1 MKQVSAPTSKS
12 CGECNLCC
20 IELPIETPELRKKA
34 QMPCSHL
41 TSKGCGIYTTRF
53 PICRQ
58 FLCGWML
65 FPELDADWRPD
76 RSGVMILQVPQVSI
90 PKIYQP
96 AGHGVQLLI
105 TGGEAAVTRP
115 GFAEYIVDQVSRG
128 VAVYMTATT
137 PRALL
142 NEYLQPIGGNR
153 PADHLASVSLA
164 DGGAGQKRLP
174 EDAAAFLSPACRKTT
189 RSVEK
194 LTTNTAS

>member
-1 MKQVSAPTSKS
+1 MKQRAPAPSSKS

-20 IELPIETPELRKKA
+20 TELPIETPELRKKA
-34 QMPCSHL
+34 QTPCAHL
-41 TSKGCGIYTTRF
+41 TAKGCGIYATRF

-65 FPELDADWRPD
+65 FAELDADWRPD
-76 RSGVMILQVPQVSI
+76 RSGVLILQVPQISI

-96 AGHGVQLLI
+96 AGHGMQLLI

-115 GFAEYIVDQVSRG
+115 GFAEYVLDQISRG

-142 NEYLQPIGGNR
+142 NEYLQPLAASGNL
-153 PADHLASVSLA
+153 PAARRTILHLYRLLMAAKAKKSVL
-164 DGGAGQKRLP
+164 GMLPYFYRLY
-174 EDAAAFLSPACRKTT
+174 
-189 RSVEK
+189 VEK
-194 LTTNTAS
+194 QRAALKK

>member
-142 NEYLQPIGGNR
+142 NEYLQPIGGNL
-153 PADHLASVSLA
+153 PAARRIILLLY
-164 DGGAGQKRLP
+164 RLLM
-174 EDAAAFLSPACRKTT
+174 AARAKKGFLRMLPHFYRLH
-189 RSVEK
+189 VEK
-194 LTTNTAS
+194 QRAALKN

>member
-142 NEYLQPIGGNR
+142 NEYLQPIGANL
-153 PADHLASVSLA
+153 PAARRIILLLY
-164 DGGAGQKRLP
+164 RLLM
-174 EDAAAFLSPACRKTT
+174 AARAKKGFLRMLPHFYRLH
-189 RSVEK
+189 VEK
-194 LTTNTAS
+194 QRAALKN

>member
-1 MKQVSAPTSKS
+1 MKQRAASKS

-34 QMPCSHL
+34 QTPCTHL
-41 TSKGCGIYTTRF
+41 TGKGCGIYTTRF

-65 FPELDADWRPD
+65 FPELEADWRPD
-76 RSGVMILQVPQVSI
+76 RSGILILQVAQASL

-115 GFAEYIVDQVSRG
+115 GVAEYVVDLVSRG

-137 PRALL
+137 PRALI
-142 NEYLQPIGGNR
+142 NEYLQPGGGNL
-153 PADHLASVSLA
+153 PAARGVILHLYRLLMATR
-164 DGGAGQKRLP
+164 DGKGFLRLLP
-174 EDAAAFLSPACRKTT
+174 YFYRLH
-189 RSVEK
+189 VEK
-194 LTTNTAS
+194 QRAMLKK

>member
-1 MKQVSAPTSKS
+1 MKQRSPPSKS

-20 IELPIETPELRKKA
+20 TELPIETPELRKKA
-34 QMPCSHL
+34 QTPCSHL
-41 TSKGCGIYTTRF
+41 TAKGCGIYETRF

-76 RSGVMILQVPQVSI
+76 RSGILILQVAQASI

-115 GFAEYIVDQVSRG
+115 GFAEYVLDQVSRG

-142 NEYLQPIGGNR
+142 NEYLQPLAAPENL
-153 PADHLASVSLA
+153 PAARRIILHLYRLLMAA
-164 DGGAGQKRLP
+164 KAGKGFLGMLPYFYRLH
-174 EDAAAFLSPACRKTT
+174 
-189 RSVEK
+189 VEK
-194 LTTNTAS
+194 QRAALKK

>member
-1 MKQVSAPTSKS
+1 MKQRSPAPPSKS

-34 QMPCSHL
+34 QIPCSHL
-41 TSKGCGIYTTRF
+41 TAKGCGIYETRF

-58 FLCGWML
+58 FLCGWRL

-76 RSGVMILQVPQVSI
+76 RSGVLILQVPQISI

-115 GFAEYIVDQVSRG
+115 GFAEYVLDQVSRG

-142 NEYLQPIGGNR
+142 NEYLQ
-153 PADHLASVSLA
+153 SLA
-164 DGGAGQKRLP
+164 APENLPAARRIILHLYRLLMAAKAGKGFLGMLPYFYRLH
-174 EDAAAFLSPACRKTT
+174 
-189 RSVEK
+189 VEK
-194 LTTNTAS
+194 QRAARAK

>member
-1 MKQVSAPTSKS
+1 MKQRSPAPPSKS

-34 QMPCSHL
+34 QTPCSHL
-41 TSKGCGIYTTRF
+41 TTKGCGIYEARF

-58 FLCGWML
+58 FLCGWRL

-76 RSGVMILQVPQVSI
+76 RSGVLILQVPQISI

-115 GFAEYIVDQVSRG
+115 GFAEYVLDQVSRG

-142 NEYLQPIGGNR
+142 NEYLQPLAAPENL
-153 PADHLASVSLA
+153 PAARRIILHLYRLLMAA
-164 DGGAGQKRLP
+164 KAGKGFLGMLPYFYRLHL
-174 EDAAAFLSPACRKTT
+174 EKQRAALK
-189 RSVEK
+189 K
-194 LTTNTAS
+194 

>member
-1 MKQVSAPTSKS
+1 MKQRAPAPPSKS

-20 IELPIETPELRKKA
+20 TELPIETPELRKKA
-34 QMPCSHL
+34 QTPCSHL
-41 TSKGCGIYTTRF
+41 TAKGCGIYATRF

-76 RSGVMILQVPQVSI
+76 RSGVLILQVPQISI

-115 GFAEYIVDQVSRG
+115 GFAEYVLEQVSRG

-142 NEYLQPIGGNR
+142 NEYLQP
-153 PADHLASVSLA
+153 L
-164 DGGAGQKRLP
+164 
-174 EDAAAFLSPACRKTT
+174 AAAENLPAARRIILHLYRMLMAAKAGKGFLGMLPYFYRLH
-189 RSVEK
+189 VEK
-194 LTTNTAS
+194 QWAALKK

>member
-142 NEYLQPIGGNR
+142 NEYLQPIGANL
-153 PADHLASVSLA
+153 PAARRIILLLY
-164 DGGAGQKRLP
+164 RLLM
-174 EDAAAFLSPACRKTT
+174 AARAKKGFLRMLPHFYRLH
-189 RSVEK
+189 VEK
-194 LTTNTAS
+194 QRAVLKN

>member
-20 IELPIETPELRKKA
+20 IVLPIETPELRKKA
-34 QMPCSHL
+34 QTPCSHL

-142 NEYLQPIGGNR
+142 NEYLQPIGGNL
-153 PADHLASVSLA
+153 PATRRIILLLY
-164 DGGAGQKRLP
+164 RLLM
-174 EDAAAFLSPACRKTT
+174 AARAKKGFLRMLPHFYRLH
-189 RSVEK
+189 VEK
-194 LTTNTAS
+194 QRAALKN

>member
-1 MKQVSAPTSKS
+1 MKQRAPAPPSKS

-20 IELPIETPELRKKA
+20 TELPIETPELRKKA
-34 QMPCSHL
+34 QTSCVHL
-41 TSKGCGIYTTRF
+41 TTKGCGIYATRF

-65 FPELDADWRPD
+65 FPELAADWRPD
-76 RSGVMILQVPQVSI
+76 RSGVLILQVPQISI

-105 TGGEAAVTRP
+105 TGGEEAVTRP
-115 GFAEYIVDQVSRG
+115 GFAEYVLDQVSRG

-142 NEYLQPIGGNR
+142 NEYLQPLAASRNL
-153 PADHLASVSLA
+153 PAARRTILHLY
-164 DGGAGQKRLP
+164 RLLM
-174 EDAAAFLSPACRKTT
+174 AARAKKSFLGMLPYFYRLY
-189 RSVEK
+189 VEK
-194 LTTNTAS
+194 QRAALNK

>member
-142 NEYLQPIGGNR
+142 NEYLQPIGGNL
-153 PADHLASVSLA
+153 PAARRIILLLY
-164 DGGAGQKRLP
+164 RLLM
-174 EDAAAFLSPACRKTT
+174 AARAKNGFLRMLPHFYRLH
-189 RSVEK
+189 VEK
-194 LTTNTAS
+194 QRAALKN

>member
-34 QMPCSHL
+34 QTPCSHL

-142 NEYLQPIGGNR
+142 NEYLQPIGGNL
-153 PADHLASVSLA
+153 PAARRIILLLY
-164 DGGAGQKRLP
+164 RLLM
-174 EDAAAFLSPACRKTT
+174 AARAKKGLLGMLPHFYRLH
-189 RSVEK
+189 VEK
-194 LTTNTAS
+194 QRAALKKLQ

>member
-1 MKQVSAPTSKS
+1 MKQRSPAPPSKT

-20 IELPIETPELRKKA
+20 TELPIETPELRKKA
-34 QMPCSHL
+34 QTPCSHL
-41 TSKGCGIYTTRF
+41 TAHGCGIYAPRF

-76 RSGVMILQVPQVSI
+76 RSGVLILQVAQVSV

-115 GFAEYIVDQVSRG
+115 GFAEYVLEQVSRG

-142 NEYLQPIGGNR
+142 NEYLQPLVANQNL
-153 PADHLASVSLA
+153 PAARRIILHLY
-164 DGGAGQKRLP
+164 RLLM
-174 EDAAAFLSPACRKTT
+174 AARAKKGYLGMLPHFYRLH
-189 RSVEK
+189 VEK
-194 LTTNTAS
+194 QRARRQ

>member
-1 MKQVSAPTSKS
+1 MKQRSPAPPSKS

-34 QMPCSHL
+34 QTPCSHL
-41 TSKGCGIYTTRF
+41 TTKGCGIYETRF

-58 FLCGWML
+58 FLCGWRL

-76 RSGVMILQVPQVSI
+76 RSGVMILQVPQISI

-115 GFAEYIVDQVSRG
+115 GFAEYVLDQVSRG

-142 NEYLQPIGGNR
+142 NEYLQPLAAPENL
-153 PADHLASVSLA
+153 PAARRIILHLYRLLMAA
-164 DGGAGQKRLP
+164 KAGKGFLGMLPYFYRLH
-174 EDAAAFLSPACRKTT
+174 
-189 RSVEK
+189 VEK
-194 LTTNTAS
+194 QWAALKK